1 MEKRILAYRKRIDEL
16 LKQEDANWAKVL
28 EEHLTQVAFF
38 QHERLIHLIVTVLF
52 AVLEIMSILGTVIL
66 AAMDKGNIALSI
78 MTILLLVLLIPYIR
92 HYYILENEVQK
103 MYGQYDELLKKVN
116 EKEKKMQNLS
126 DLIKERRSIKKYKAD
141 VMVEE
146 ELIDK
151 VIEAGLYAASGR
163 GKQAPVIIAVTD
175 KELRDKIAEKNCQIG
190 GFQEGFDP
198 FYGAPVI
205 LIVIADATVN
215 TAVYD
220 GSLALGNMM
229 LMAHELGLGSCWIH
243 RAKEEFEDDFGK
255 EILKDLGIE
264 GDYVGVGHLALG
276 YADTELPEVPARK
289 DNRVYYAR

>member
-163 GKQAPVIIAVTD
+163 GKQSPVIIAVTD

-255 EILKDLGIE
+255 EILSRLGIE

-276 YADTELPEVPARK
+276 YADTELPPIPARK
-289 DNRVYYAR
+289 ENRVYYAK

>member
-175 KELRDKIAEKNCQIG
+175 KELRDKIAQKNCQIG

-205 LIVIADATVN
+205 LIVIADAMVN

-255 EILKDLGIE
+255 EILSRLGIE

-276 YADTELPEVPARK
+276 YADTELPPIPARK
-289 DNRVYYAR
+289 ENRVYYAK